1 MSNPHPGLV
10 MIGHFAR
17 LTGLS
22 LKALRLYDQLGLLP
36 PARVDP
42 ESGYRYY
49 SDAQVRS
56 ARLIGLLRRMDM
68 PLTTIRH
75 VVRADPAEAERR
87 VLAHLQALETHL
99 VAAREV
105 AHLITQFLR
114 QERIPMSVEV
124 EVKTLPAQPILSLT
138 GHVKVGQLSSFIDT
152 SIGRLF
158 EAAGGMEAAAG
169 PTFGIYHGPINQDD
183 DGPLEVC
190 LPVATLSAAP
200 ADGVTARDLPGGR
213 VASVTMRG
221 AQCEFPAILE
231 AYDAAYHWM
240 AHNGYEP
247 ADSPREIWHSPP
259 GADAR
264 MEVAWPFR
272 EKATS

>member
-1 MSNPHPGLV
+1 MSNSHPGLV
-10 MIGHFAR
+10 QIGHFAR

-49 SDAQVRS
+49 SEAQVRS
-56 ARLIGLLRRMDM
+56 ARLIGLLRRLDM

-87 VLAHLQALETHL
+87 VLAHLQALETQL
-99 VAAREV
+99 AAARGV

-114 QERIPMSVEV
+114 QEITPMSVEV
-124 EVKTLPAQPILSLT
+124 EVKTLPTQPILSLT
-138 GHVKVGQLSSFIDT
+138 GHVKVDQLSRFIDE

-158 EAAGGMEAAAG
+158 TTAGGMEAAAG
-169 PTFGIYHGPINQDD
+169 PPFGIYHGPINQED
-183 DGPLEVC
+183 DGPIEVC
-190 LPVATLSAAP
+190 LPVAALPAVP
-200 ADGVTARDLPGGR
+200 ADGVTARDLSGGR
-213 VASVTMRG
+213 VASVTMLG

-231 AYDAAYHWM
+231 GYDTAYHWM
-240 AHNGYEP
+240 EHNGYEP

-264 MEVAWPFR
+264 MEISWPFR
-272 EKATS
+272 EKASA